1 MESRIAPIKST
12 VCKPEAV
19 TPASDCAANTRT
31 LRVNGSR
38 EFVRMALA
46 AFASGVVFS
55 LVSGM
60 VIWLAASQQHLQ
72 DTSQAL
78 AEAPQAVERIAR

>member
-12 VCKPEAV
+12 SCKIESVAQSANSTV
-19 TPASDCAANTRT
+19 TQGT
-31 LRVNGSR
+31 LRSAGSR

-60 VIWLAASQQHLQ
+60 LVWLVASQQHLQ
-72 DTSQAL
+72 DTSEAL
-78 AEAPQAVERIAR
+78 AQAPQAVERAAR

>member
-12 VCKPEAV
+12 SCKIESVAQ
-19 TPASDCAANTRT
+19 AANSTVTQRT
-31 LRVNGSR
+31 LRSAGSR

-60 VIWLAASQQHLQ
+60 LVWLVASQQHLQ
-72 DTSQAL
+72 DTSEAL
-78 AEAPQAVERIAR
+78 AQAPQAVERAAR